1 MSNTRALVLCLLT
14 ACAWIRPA
22 TAQSASRE
30 FWPEFG
36 VYIQQGQVF
45 RVEFVDLATSNSI
58 THDWLGNFTVYIEAA
73 LKPVFRPEL
82 RDRPDVYRNR
92 YLTFR
97 AGYRYRTSLTPGESV
112 SENRGI
118 LEMNTRYL
126 LPWHLVI
133 SDRNRGEFRFIKGQS
148 FSTRY
153 RNRLWLERDLKFGS
167 FVCTPY
173 VYDEIFYD
181 IRYDQWTPNRY
192 AVGVQLPVGKH
203 VVLEPYYLRQ
213 QANRSDP
220 PYANVFGFKVNVYF

>member
-1 MSNTRALVLCLLT
+1 V
-14 ACAWIRPA
+14 
-22 TAQSASRE
+22 
-30 FWPEFG
+30 
-36 VYIQQGQVF
+36 V
-45 RVEFVDLATSNSI
+45 
-58 THDWLGNFTVYIEAA
+58 
-73 LKPVFRPEL
+73 
-82 RDRPDVYRNR
+82 
-92 YLTFR
+92 
-97 AGYRYRTSLTPGESV
+97 
-112 SENRGI
+112 
-118 LEMNTRYL
+118 
-126 LPWHLVI
+126 
-133 SDRNRGEFRFIKGQS
+133 SDRNRGEFRFVKGQA
-148 FSTRY
+148 FSARY